1 MHSTLRAFLKP
12 RLLMLYAAT
21 LLAIVCLAAGGYLL
35 INKLFQDQKA
45 QMLREADLAAEAFV
59 GHTAQ
64 IISQVDTL
72 LHAVRMVY
80 TSSGSL
86 NETDQFI
93 DGLEFDRSVIDNIY
107 LISGGGEILITHDP
121 RATPLPV
128 IDRDYFRFHQANSSD
143 QIFISAVESG
153 RVTGEYHFRISRP
166 ILNPD
171 GSLAGILLA
180 TVKPGAFTNYFQHLK
195 LGQQNTA
202 ALVGILDKRLRA
214 RIPEPEAGAWAMP
227 IASPVWE
234 AVARQPSGSY
244 ENPSSIDHVLRTFTY
259 RKVGDLP
266 LVIVVGFSDADVRSR
281 AAGMVTWVYLVE
293 GLAVLFVLAAAAAL
307 LAVIVSHDRMEQA
320 NRQLNQLYLQ
330 VRDQA
335 LYDALTGLP
344 GRILFT
350 DRLELALLAAER
362 EGRKC
367 SLMFLDLDGFKD
379 INDTFGHDAG
389 DEFLKILS
397 GRMRRVLRATDT
409 ICRWGGDE
417 FIVLLPHYGGS
428 GEVFEIARRMLDAIQ
443 EPVEIKGAAC
453 SVTASIGVAGFPDNG
468 RQPAELHRAA
478 DQAMYTAKRQGK
490 AQVVF
495 A

>member
-1 MHSTLRAFLKP
+1 MDLRLREFLKP
-12 RLLMLYAAT
+12 RPLALYAIT
-21 LLAIVCLAAGGYLL
+21 SLVLVCLAAGGYLL
-35 INKLFQDQKA
+35 IHKLYQDQKA

-59 GHTAQ
+59 GHTEQ

-80 TSSGSL
+80 THSGL
-86 NETDQFI
+86 VDETDRFI
-93 DGLEFDRSVIDNIY
+93 DGLGFDRSMIDNLYVINAK
-107 LISGGGEILITHDP
+107 GEILITHDP

-128 IDRDYFRFHQANSSD
+128 TDRDYFIFHQANSSD

-153 RVTGEYHFRISRP
+153 RVTGEYHFRVTRP
-166 ILNPD
+166 ILNLD
-171 GSLAGILLA
+171 GTLAGIVLA
-180 TVKPGAFTNYFQHLK
+180 TVKPGAFTSYFQNLK

-202 ALVGILDKRLRA
+202 ALAGILDKRLRA
-214 RIPEPEAGAWAMP
+214 RVPEPEAGAWAIP
-227 IASPVWE
+227 IESPVWE
-234 AVARQPSGSY
+234 AVARQPTGSY
-244 ENPSSIDHVLRTFTY
+244 ENRSSIDHVLRTFTY

-266 LVIVVGFSDADVRSR
+266 LVIVVGFSDEDVRSR
-281 AAGMVTWVYLVE
+281 AAGMVAWVYLVE
-293 GLAVLFVLAAAAAL
+293 GLAILFVLAAAAAL
-307 LAVIVSHDRMEQA
+307 LAVIINHDQIAQA
-320 NRQLNQLYLQ
+320 NRQLNELYLQ

-344 GRILFT
+344 GRILFA
-350 DRLELALLAAER
+350 DRLERALLAAER

-389 DEFLKILS
+389 DEFLKIIS
-397 GRMRRVLRATDT
+397 SRMRRVLRATDT

-417 FIVLLPHYGGS
+417 FTVLLPHYGGS

-443 EPVEIKGAAC
+443 EPVEIKGATC